1 MIVEVVD
8 GDRPEGVDADVER
21 HPRYL
26 DATIDKRREE
36 RRGEV
41 EPGGRGGGRTG
52 EPGKHR
58 LVAREVVC
66 PGIATADVAGERH
79 ASHLAE
85 ELLRGAAAVGTGKPG
100 ATGAPSGHLESEPIG
115 SVCIHQHDALA
126 DRHPSA
132 GVGEESPVAVYQ
144 RLEPQP
150 LPTPSRLLAAPLE
163 PSRHD
168 ARVIDDEEITG
179 VEEIDEIADVT
190 VGERAVGATDDEH
203 PRGAAV
209 GERLLSNQ
217 LAGEVVGVV
226 VSVRHPKHGMPEAS
240 AGGMPRPGTVVQ
252 PRVHVRPAAEPRSP
266 AMSSTIHTS
275 VLPAE
280 SLSFLDLKPGDRVV
294 DGTLGGGGHTRLLAE
309 AVGPTGLVIA
319 IDRDPGAIARGVDL
333 LAGLPVRFAQA
344 NYRDLPEVLDALSI
358 DKVDAV
364 LLDVG
369 LSSDRLA
376 DIERGFSFDADG
388 PLDLRFDP
396 TEGEPAWRLVNRL
409 RPESLADLIYEY
421 GEERHSRRIARR
433 IAAVREKEPIR
444 TARQFARIVTS
455 AIPRQYPPARIHPAT
470 RTFQALR
477 IAVNEELKSLQIAL
491 ERTPTRLVRGGRMV
505 VIAFHSLEDRLV
517 KQAFR
522 NTQVWECLTRSPV
535 DASEEEVARNP
546 RSRSARLRAARR
558 LPDPLDP
565 ASKG

>member
-8 GDRPEGVDADVER
+8 GDRPEGVDADMER
-21 HPRYL
+21 HPRHP
-26 DATIDKRREE
+26 DATIGKRREQA
-36 RRGEV
+36 RGEV
-41 EPGGRGGGRTG
+41 EPGGGGGGRTG
-52 EPGKHR
+52 EPGEHR
-58 LVAREVVC
+58 LVPREIVC
-66 PGIATADVAGERH
+66 PGIAATDVAGERH
-79 ASHLAE
+79 ASNLAE
-85 ELLRGAAAVGTGKPG
+85 ELLDRAAAAGTGKPG
-100 ATGAPSGHLESEPIG
+100 AAGAPSGHLEGKPIG
-115 SVCIHQHDALA
+115 SVCIDEHDALA
-126 DRHPSA
+126 DRHPPA
-132 GVGEESPVAVYQ
+132 GVGEESPVTVCQ

-163 PSRHD
+163 PGRHD
-168 ARVIDDEEITG
+168 ARVVDDEEITG
-179 VEEIDEIADVT
+179 AEEIDEIADVA
-190 VGERAVGATDDEH
+190 VGERAVRAADDEH

-209 GERLLSNQ
+209 GERLLGNQ
-217 LAGEVVGVV
+217 LAGEVVVIGVNV
-226 VSVRHPKHGMPEAS
+226 WHPQHGTPEAS
-240 AGGMPRPGTVVQ
+240 AGGMPRPRTVVQ
-252 PRVHVRPAAEPRSP
+252 PRDHFCPAAEPRSP

-369 LSSDRLA
+369 LSSDQLA
-376 DIERGFSFDADG
+376 DVERGFSFDADG

-409 RPESLADLIYEY
+409 RPESLADLIFEY

-491 ERTPTRLVRGGRMV
+491 ERTPNRLVRGGRMV

-558 LPDPLDP
+558 LPDPLDQT
-565 ASKG
+565 GTG